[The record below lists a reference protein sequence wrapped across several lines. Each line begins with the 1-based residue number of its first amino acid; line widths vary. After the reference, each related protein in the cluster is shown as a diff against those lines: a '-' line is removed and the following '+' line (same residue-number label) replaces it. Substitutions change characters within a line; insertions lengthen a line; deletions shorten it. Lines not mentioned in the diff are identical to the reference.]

1 MNSLIAAIISTV
13 VDDVASPA
21 IESAGVGGVHLTSI
35 LELLYMVPMTLVGG
49 EATDCSVHNDRAKQ
63 KVVS

>member
-13 VDDVASPA
+13 VDDVA
-21 IESAGVGGVHLTSI
+21 ITSI

-49 EATDCSVHNDRAKQ
+49 EATDCSVHNNRAKQ
-63 KVVS
+63 K